1 MELQTVVGTERW
13 EGSKRGFM
21 RWQALRQTWEK
32 ASWVVVAQVG
42 GMVTTEGPE
51 MLLGTEHRSGEA
63 RLATCN

>member
-1 MELQTVVGTERW
+1 
-13 EGSKRGFM
+13 M
-21 RWQALRQTWEK
+21 RQMWEK

-51 MLLGTEHRSGEA
+51 MLLGTEYRSGEA

>member
-1 MELQTVVGTERW
+1 
-13 EGSKRGFM
+13 M
-21 RWQALRQTWEK
+21 RQMWEK